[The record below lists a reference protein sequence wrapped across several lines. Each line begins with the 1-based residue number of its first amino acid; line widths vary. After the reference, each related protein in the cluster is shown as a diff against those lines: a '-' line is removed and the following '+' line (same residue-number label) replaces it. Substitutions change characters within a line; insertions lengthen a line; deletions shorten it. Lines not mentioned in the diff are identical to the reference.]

1 MAIHTV
7 FFDAGH
13 TLLHAQ
19 PSVPEIYAAEARA
32 MGANVTAPEID
43 ALWPGIWREFTR
55 EYAAAHSGVASEA
68 QDREM
73 WHAIL
78 ARLVVALPAL
88 KAVDFE
94 TWFDRLYTM
103 FGRGDVWRLYDDAL
117 HTLQSLRR
125 AGVRVGVVSN
135 WDRRLRRIA
144 ADLGLD
150 DHVEHYVISAE
161 VGSRKPDTRIFERA
175 MELMDATPAT
185 TLHVG
190 DLYDEDVVG
199 ARRAGIAPVLID
211 RKGHGAPG
219 HATGEFAVVG
229 SLREVLGVVT

>member
-1 MAIHTV
+1 MPIKTV

-19 PSVPEIYAAEARA
+19 PSVAEIYAAEARA
-32 MGANVTAPEID
+32 MGASVTAAEVD

-73 WHAIL
+73 WHEIL
-78 ARLVVALPAL
+78 TRLVVALPAL

-94 TWFDRLYTM
+94 VWFDRLYTM
-103 FGRGDVWRLYDDAL
+103 FGRGDVWRLYDDSL
-117 HTLQSLRR
+117 HTIQALRR

-150 DHVEHYVISAE
+150 GHIEHYVISAE
-161 VGSRKPDTRIFERA
+161 VGSRKPDTKIFAHA
-175 MELMDATPAT
+175 MELMGAKAES

-199 ARRAGIAPVLID
+199 ARRAGIAAVLID
-211 RKGHGAPG
+211 RKGHGPPE
-219 HATGEFAVVG
+219 HATGEFEVVG
-229 SLREVLGVVT
+229 SLREVLGMVR